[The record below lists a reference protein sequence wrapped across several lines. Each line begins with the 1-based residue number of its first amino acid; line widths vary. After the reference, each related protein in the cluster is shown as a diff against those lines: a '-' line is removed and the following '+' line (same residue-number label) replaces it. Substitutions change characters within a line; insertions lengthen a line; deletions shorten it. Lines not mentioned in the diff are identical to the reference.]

1 MVFGE
6 LGSPNQGGPGKKGLG
21 CLGETWFST
30 KRTGWVALWRL
41 HWAVEKG
48 TKPQPCCQLEQG
60 ATFSSSF
67 CLVHEKK
74 R

>member
-1 MVFGE
+1 MGRKE
-6 LGSPNQGGPGKKGLG
+6 LGSPNQGGPGKRALG
-21 CLGETWFST
+21 CPVRLG
-30 KRTGWVALWRL
+30 
-41 HWAVEKG
+41 WAAEKG
-48 TKPQPCCQLEQG
+48 TKPQPSCHLEQG